1 MVDESRET
9 CNKCIQIKFK
19 TSIIRSNLCD
29 YSDAYIHVKGTIQFT
44 NTAAQ
49 GISANNRNKGVTFK
63 NCAPFINCINR
74 INNTQVDDAHD
85 IDVVMLAYKLLEYS
99 KVYGNAIE
107 RNQL

>member
-9 CNKCIQIKFK
+9 CNKSIQIKFK

-74 INNTQVDDAHD
+74 INNTQGDDAHD

-99 KVYGNAIE
+99 NVYGNAIE